1 MTGAAQDAPSTA
13 SSLPNCRHN
22 ATTPQSACGANGW
35 SDTSVASALQLLSK
49 ALKSNRDGMLR
60 QGQVGGQ
67 GAVDRV
73 APRPVMGSAVPTP
86 PPAVVSFTAVQ
97 SERDDVRRNR
107 QVVEQGAAQAPAPPP
122 AVVVSTALKSNR
134 DGMLRQGQALIR
146 VRLSAVGPRPGMGSA
161 VWPQLPEMGHF
172 RAAWEGAR
180 LVGQRQSR

>member
-1 MTGAAQDAPSTA
+1 MQPRHSLHVGPTAGATRP
-13 SSLPNCRHN
+13 
-22 ATTPQSACGANGW
+22 
-35 SDTSVASALQLLSK
+35 VASALQLLSK

-107 QVVEQGAAQAPAPPP
+107 QVVEQGAAQVASAATCRCGIHSIGVQPRWRAP
-122 AVVVSTALKSNR
+122 NR
-134 DGMLRQGQALIR
+134 QVIDQGAAERGWATTGHGLGGVATVAGNGAFPR
-146 VRLSAVGPRPGMGSA
+146 GVGRCSAGGAAAIPLMPGHGPR
-161 VWPQLPEMGHF
+161 V
-172 RAAWEGAR
+172 AR
-180 LVGQRQSR
+180 C